1 MVGSVY
7 IYQYQISVYI
17 LYFLETLII
26 KAVSC
31 RSSLTSVEVPISN
44 PREFNS
50 LPENIVVSFK
60 ILTVY
65 LQKSAVNAQIYHEIK
80 AQKCNQLVDRIP
92 SSPLIELHSVTHLTV
107 WCKVS
112 KPQIVEVCC

>member
-17 LYFLETLII
+17 LFFLETLII

-31 RSSLTSVEVPISN
+31 RSSLTSVEVPTSN

-50 LPENIVVSFK
+50 LPENIIVSFK

-65 LQKSAVNAQIYHEIK
+65 LQKLAVNAQIYHEIK
-80 AQKCNQLVDRIP
+80 AKKCNQLVDSIP

-112 KPQIVEVCC
+112 KPHIVEVCC